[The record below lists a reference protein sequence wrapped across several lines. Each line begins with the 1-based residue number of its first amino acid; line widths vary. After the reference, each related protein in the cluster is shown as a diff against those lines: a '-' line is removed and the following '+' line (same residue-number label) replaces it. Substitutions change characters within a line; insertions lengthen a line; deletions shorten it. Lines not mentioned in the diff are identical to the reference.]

1 MKKKKEFQKFKL
13 TVTDEKNSKKTPQQ
27 QQQQQQKTNK
37 HEGV

>member
-1 MKKKKEFQKFKL
+1 MKKKEFQKFKL
-13 TVTDEKNSKKTPQQ
+13 TVTDEKNSKKNPQQQ